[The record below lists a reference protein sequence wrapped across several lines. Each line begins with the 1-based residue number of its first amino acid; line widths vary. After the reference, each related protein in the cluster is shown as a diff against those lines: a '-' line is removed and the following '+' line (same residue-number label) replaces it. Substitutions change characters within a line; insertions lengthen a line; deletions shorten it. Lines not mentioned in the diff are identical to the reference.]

1 MKNLESLNEFEVM
14 NEQEI
19 KTIKGG
25 LVAGSTV
32 ESDSSDDDHATT
44 NPDDDLEPVG

>member
-1 MKNLESLNEFEVM
+1 MKNLEKLNEVEVL

-32 ESDSSDDDHATT
+32 ESEHHDSDTT
-44 NPDDDLEPVG
+44 QPTEPEEAIS

>member
-1 MKNLESLNEFEVM
+1 MKNLEKLNDVEVL

-32 ESDSSDDDHATT
+32 ESEHHDSDTV
-44 NPDDDLEPVG
+44 PPVEEEIAL